1 MNLSND
7 NLISGEISRKNCLF
21 ASHNHSSQDPKYSY
35 LFSVEMVNEL
45 VNQGMPFRDA
55 YKEVGN
61 QIEKGTF
68 SFDISKGLNHTH
80 EGSIGNL
87 CNKEIEMEMK
97 KSIEKFN

>member
-1 MNLSND
+1 
-7 NLISGEISRKNCLF
+7 
-21 ASHNHSSQDPKYSY
+21 
-35 LFSVEMVNEL
+35 
-45 VNQGMPFRDA
+45 MPFRDA